1 MSPAVQRFLPG
12 LLVALATGLAQAQPA
27 PAAPIAFTSVAEALA
42 ALTARDGNGSGT
54 IVVHTDGWTIVNEPM
69 LSTQWSFTPA
79 GHAAHPAVVRRVI
92 RRDAAAASVD
102 TQALCEAPKDAC
114 ANLQAEFEAMN
125 GRITQAIRARGRQGS
140 STALPQP
147 Q

>member
-27 PAAPIAFTSVAEALA
+27 AAAPIAFTSVAEALA
-42 ALTARDGNGSGT
+42 ALTARDGNGT
-54 IVVHTDGWTIVNEPM
+54 IVVDTDGWTIVNEPM